1 MWLFVQVLLYCLV
14 VEYLAVVADFRSKD
28 APFIVTNPRIN
39 RTHLWYE
46 NRPMFWVTVIGETP
60 MRIFDFHLSF
70 LALIGPPSGDDFSQ
84 WILDAYNILTI
95 LFQSIVLVV
104 YWILKLAFNL

>member
-1 MWLFVQVLLYCLV
+1 MWLFVHALWYCIG
-14 VEYLAVVADFRSKD
+14 VECLAVVADFCSKD
-28 APFIVTNPRIN
+28 PILILRNPRIN

-46 NRPMFWVTVIGETP
+46 DRSMFWVTVIGETP

>member
-1 MWLFVQVLLYCLV
+1 MWLFVHALWYCLV

-84 WILDAYNILTI
+84 WIFDGYASLTT
-95 LFQSIVLVV
+95 LLQSIVLAL
-104 YWILKLAFNL
+104 YWILRYAL